1 MLVERVKTSAGASSS
16 RHETQLPC
24 FLFRIR
30 KKKNAKVLVLE
41 SCHQKSTEFQSYCNT
56 IFLQPVFKIKTIKR
70 ESFFAVQTSF
80 CEHGMQIWLRLFLSY
95 KKIFLRNK
103 SKSFSYFL
111 LEYSLQFEIL
121 LLHII
126 FLKE

>member
-70 ESFFAVQTSF
+70 ESFLQCRLHFANTACKFGFVCFLATKRFF
-80 CEHGMQIWLRLFLSY
+80 CKTKVKALV
-95 KKIFLRNK
+95 IFYSNIR
-103 SKSFSYFL
+103 
-111 LEYSLQFEIL
+111 YSLRYYCYTLF
-121 LLHII
+121 
-126 FLKE
+126 F